1 MKMRKLT
8 LLLALLAA
16 ALAISCSAA
25 AAGGAI
31 RTQLTRADAGRG
43 LTRRQLLR
51 RMARR
56 SKARAAR
63 LLSAS
68 GSTSSSSPASATAV
82 AGKGQVT
89 EIEYLISFGIG
100 TPPQVVQATL
110 DTGSDLVWTQCQPC
124 PSCYAQ
130 SLPYYD
136 PRLSATSASLPCVS
150 SACRQLD
157 LSSCGARDWGNGTCV
172 YTYSYGDRSSTN
184 GLLGADTFTF
194 DGGDTDTAAA
204 VPGLAFGCGWFNNN
218 GPFSSNATGTG
229 VAGFGRGGLS
239 LPSQLK
245 VDNFSYC
252 FTDVTGSTPSPVLL
266 GLPANLYAT
275 GAAVQTTPLI
285 QSPGAV
291 PTFYYLSLKSIT
303 VGSTRLPVPE
313 SAFALARNGS
323 GGTVIDSGTSV
334 TMLPPLVYGLLHD
347 AFIAQVDLPVT
358 SDEPLCFAVSGKKK
372 KQKQQQEE
380 VPKLV
385 LEFEGATLDLQRESY
400 VFEMED
406 DGGQSNMCIA
416 ALSSGGGM
424 TIIGNYQQQN
434 LHVLYDLAGN
444 KLSFVP
450 AHCDR
455 V

>member
-1 MKMRKLT
+1 MKMRKLA

-16 ALAISCSAA
+16 AVAISCSAA
-25 AAGGAI
+25 AAASGGAI
-31 RTQLTRADAGRG
+31 RTQLTSADAGRG

-63 LLSAS
+63 LLMLSAS
-68 GSTSSSSPASATAV
+68 SSSSSPATATAV
-82 AGKGQVT
+82 PGKGQAT
-89 EIEYLISFGIG
+89 QTEYLISFGIG
-100 TPPQVVQATL
+100 TPPQPVQATL

-136 PRLSATSASLPCVS
+136 PSLSATSANLPCGDP
-150 SACRQLD
+150 ACRQLS
-157 LSSCGARDWGNGTCV
+157 LFSCGARDWGNGTCV
-172 YTYSYGDRSSTN
+172 YTYNYGDRTFTN
-184 GLLGADTFTF
+184 GRLVADTFAF
-194 DGGDTDTAAA
+194 DGGDDTATA
-204 VPGLAFGCGWFNNN
+204 VPGLAFGCGLFDNN

-229 VAGFGRGGLS
+229 VAGFGRGALS
-239 LPSQLK
+239 LPSQLR

-252 FTDVTGSTPSPVLL
+252 FTNVTGSAPSPVLL
-266 GLPANLYAT
+266 GLPANLYGGD
-275 GAAVQTTPLI
+275 GAATVQTTPLI
-285 QSPGAV
+285 QSPRAV
-291 PTFYYLSLKSIT
+291 PSFYYLSLRSIK
-303 VGSTRLPVPE
+303 VGSTRLPAPE
-313 SAFALARNGS
+313 SAFALKRNGS
-323 GGTVIDSGTSV
+323 GGTIIDSGTSV

-347 AFIAQVDLPVT
+347 AFVAQVDLPVT
-358 SDEPLCFAVSGKKK
+358 NDEPLCFAVSGKKK
-372 KQKQQQEE
+372 NQTAA

-385 LEFEGATLDLQRESY
+385 LEFEGATLDLPRENY

-416 ALSSGGGM
+416 VGSSGGGM

-450 AHCDR
+450 AHCDK

>member
-16 ALAISCSAA
+16 ALAVSCSAA

-68 GSTSSSSPASATAV
+68 GSSSSPAGATAV
-82 AGKGQVT
+82 PGKGQAT
-89 EIEYLISFGIG
+89 EAEYLISFGIG
-100 TPPQVVQATL
+100 TPPQAVQPTL

-136 PRLSATSASLPCVS
+136 PRLSATSAYLPCDGP
-150 SACRQLD
+150 ACRQLD

-194 DGGDTDTAAA
+194 DSGDDTVTA
-204 VPGLAFGCGWFNNN
+204 VPGLTFGCGWYNNN
-218 GPFSSNATGTG
+218 GAASSNATGTG
-229 VAGFGRGGLS
+229 VAGFGRGALS

-266 GLPANLYAT
+266 GLPANFYG

-291 PTFYYLSLKSIT
+291 STFYYLSLRSIT

-323 GGTVIDSGTSV
+323 GGTIIDSGTSV
-334 TMLPPLVYGLLHD
+334 TLLPPLVYGLLHD
-347 AFIAQVDLPVT
+347 AFVAQVDLPVT
-358 SDEPLCFAVSGKKK
+358 TDEPLCFAVSGKKK
-372 KQKQQQEE
+372 HE
-380 VPKLV
+380 VPKLSFH
-385 LEFEGATLDLQRESY
+385 FEGATLDLPRENY
-400 VFEMED
+400 VYEIE

-416 ALSSGGGM
+416 ALSSDGGM

-450 AHCDR
+450 AHCDK